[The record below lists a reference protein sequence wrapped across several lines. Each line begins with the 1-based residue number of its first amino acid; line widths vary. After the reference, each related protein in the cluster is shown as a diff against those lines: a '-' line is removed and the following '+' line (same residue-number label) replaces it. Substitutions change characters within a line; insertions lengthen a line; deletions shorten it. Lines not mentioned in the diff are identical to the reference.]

1 MAVDD
6 AAVLG
11 RNRYVGEESA
21 DEPGPDRDAAHRT
34 DDRFAAIDDIVDDV
48 ARLLPLPGTR
58 REIVDV
64 LLDDRE
70 VAAGGKYPAGPRQ
83 DRGIDAGV
91 LVDIAPDLGK
101 LAMEDLVGRVHAAVL
116 HRDAENRCMRPV
128 EFEPPVAGIRVSHRE
143 PLRVCGLSRSRLS
156 E

>member
-1 MAVDD
+1 MVVDD

-11 RNRYVGEESA
+11 SNRDVGEQSA
-21 DEPGPDRDAAHRT
+21 HKPGPDRDAAHRT

-64 LLDDRE
+64 LLNDRE
-70 VAAGGKYPAGPRQ
+70 VAAGREYPASPRQ

-101 LAMEDLVGRVHAAVL
+101 LAMEDLVGRIHFP
-116 HRDAENRCMRPV
+116 N
-128 EFEPPVAGIRVSHRE
+128 S
-143 PLRVCGLSRSRLS
+143 
-156 E
+156 